1 MYSNTIIYIFN
12 RLVRLAIL
20 FFIFYLIFT
29 NFGTFLMILGI
40 FFVIIGFLIYNF
52 KKKIRANSFSF
63 KFDSSQFQ
71 NGQNFNF
78 NEFRNFN
85 QSDFKG
91 FANAP
96 RVDEVQKAKDFFGF
110 THSPSKEEI
119 KKRYKELAR
128 KYHPDINNGDDV
140 KMKELN
146 HYRDILMKTVEWI
159 NTHPSLNKN
168 PYISKNIE
176 NFNDCVKFTIF
187 NKTKIKQNIYF

>member
-29 NFGTFLMILGI
+29 NFGTFLMIVGI

-52 KKKIRANSFSF
+52 KKKMRANSFSF

-78 NEFRNFN
+78 NDFKNFN

-96 RVDEVQKAKDFFGF
+96 RFDEVQKAKDFFGF
-110 THSPSKEEI
+110 SHSPTKDF
-119 KKRYKELAR
+119 
-128 KYHPDINNGDDV
+128 HG
-140 KMKELN
+140 
-146 HYRDILMKTVEWI
+146 
-159 NTHPSLNKN
+159 
-168 PYISKNIE
+168 
-176 NFNDCVKFTIF
+176 KF
-187 NKTKIKQNIYF
+187 QL

>member
-29 NFGTFLMILGI
+29 NFGTFLMIVGI

-52 KKKIRANSFSF
+52 KKKMRANSFSF

-96 RVDEVQKAKDFFGF
+96 RFDEISKAKEFFGF
-110 THSPSKEEI
+110 TSTPTKEEI
-119 KKRYKELAR
+119 KKRYKELAK
-128 KYHPDINNGDDV
+128 KYHPDINNGDDE

-146 HYRDILMKTVEWI
+146 HYRDILMKTVE
-159 NTHPSLNKN
+159 
-168 PYISKNIE
+168 
-176 NFNDCVKFTIF
+176 
-187 NKTKIKQNIYF
+187 